1 MDRVCGLMGR
11 SSNCMVCCCTACAC
25 CIPWHTTVVYHV
37 PHQATLE
44 EVVSADVLL
53 HVVDASARDAATQ
66 RHAVLQVL
74 RQLGLSEHNLH
85 TRVIEV
91 WNKMDAVGNAMDAVG
106 GHNAE
111 EVVQVGDALQGGC
124 TVEVVEKQGGAQQG
138 GDRLHVVKPW
148 LDNDGQHDRG
158 EHEEDHTSHPWST
171 HDGLTRVAISV
182 KTQLNIDQLLT
193 AIDDKVGLDA

>member
-1 MDRVCGLMGR
+1 M
-11 SSNCMVCCCTACAC
+11 
-25 CIPWHTTVVYHV
+25 
-37 PHQATLE
+37 
-44 EVVSADVLL
+44 SADVLL
-53 HVVDASARDAATQ
+53 HVVDASARDAASQ

-74 RQLGLSEHNLH
+74 RQLGLSEHTLH

-148 LDNDGQHDRG
+148 LDNDGQHDHG
-158 EHEEDHTSHPWST
+158 KHEEDRTSHPWST